1 MRTVK
6 NLDVLSKDFNA
17 VKNEG
22 EKKRRDDAE
31 KMKRCEKYHFETEK
45 GVRQKKYK
53 LAAGKSCSLFDWKE
67 MRSLSHALAPAQES
81 KRSFGRPLL
90 PVIRK
95 VFWVR
100 KSQEK

>member
-6 NLDVLSKDFNA
+6 NLDALSKGFNA
-17 VKNEG
+17 VKTEG
-22 EKKRRDDAE
+22 GKNAE
-31 KMKRCEKYHFETEK
+31 TMRKKMKRCEKYHFETEK

-53 LAAGKSCSLFDWKE
+53 LAVGKSCSLFDWKE